1 MTATNV
7 ARIAFWRPAPRAL
20 AIGTGI
26 FLVLAP
32 VLAVAR
38 QASLLGIGAL
48 VGAIADL
55 LETWLLP
62 LLPVDPVYGGAGLR
76 LLGGIEPAG
85 LAVAGLPGAV
95 LHQILPAIFLSPT
108 VVAEGA
114 AVSALVTPGVTVL
127 ARVLAALLAT
137 AVLIAV
143 ASACIRRTARPSLV
157 VVGRLA
163 QIWLLLDLAHE
174 TDLSVRDLE
183 ATGLPFALAALAPVD
198 AHGQRTLITTYLDAV
213 PGGLIGIANAVL
225 AVIACLLVAVALLGV
240 SNLVIRTRRKL
251 DEIRRS
257 RHAPLSSTLPH
268 PSIVGGDRA
277 FAPLSIARGRMSAQ
291 VPSDVVPQNDI
302 RAPQELASRR
312 IVAPRSG
319 WGWGLPRRV
328 AWTWSPLSASS
339 LPNRAALLLVAV
351 VLSISPFRYLAEG
364 ETAILLG
371 TSPLYDDDVM
381 AAPAPV
387 AIEPEPPTS
396 LPAAAESTSV
406 PLPSAAPPDPVPT
419 AQPTPASGRSVV
431 AVEGKGYQYTLRV
444 NGRPTV
450 VRGMGYNPWYAE
462 LPTDQRQMRYRR
474 DFSAMREA
482 GVNTLEGWFQW
493 QFDEVTLD
501 EADRQ
506 NLKVILPFE
515 LNQDYDYAD
524 PAVKAMFREQVTAW
538 VLRYRDHS
546 ALLMWGPGNEVMHRL
561 IFPTAVQG
569 QRDPAR
575 EKRADDFAAFY
586 VELIDMIHELDPH
599 HPVVYRDAED
609 LYFGRMR
616 AALLKDGKPR
626 PWFIYGTN
634 VYTQRLAEVIE
645 RWPMQGL
652 DAPLLVSEFSP
663 GGAGAAERPNMLG
676 WYWSIIR
683 AHPKRVLGGVV
694 YTWATRGPEDLDR
707 VFGLTDESGAPVD
720 GSIAALTRLF
730 HEDALAARA
739 PK

>member
-1 MTATNV
+1 M
-7 ARIAFWRPAPRAL
+7 
-20 AIGTGI
+20 
-26 FLVLAP
+26 
-32 VLAVAR
+32 LAVAR
-38 QASLLGIGAL
+38 QAALLGIGAL
-48 VGAIADL
+48 VGACADL

-85 LAVAGLPGAV
+85 LAVAGLPGEW
-95 LHQILPAIFLSPT
+95 LHQVLPAVFLSPD
-108 VVAEGA
+108 VVADGA
-114 AVSALVTPGVTVL
+114 AVSALVAPGITVL
-127 ARVLAALLAT
+127 ARVLVALLAT
-137 AVLIAV
+137 AILIAI
-143 ASACIRRTARPSLV
+143 ASGGIRRTARPSLIV
-157 VVGRLA
+157 AGRLA

-213 PGGLIGIANAVL
+213 PGGLIGVANAAL
-225 AVIACLLVAVALLGV
+225 AVIACLLVAAALLGV
-240 SNLVIRTRRKL
+240 VRLIAGALAVRRL
-251 DEIRRS
+251 PRLQGVS
-257 RHAPLSSTLPH
+257 RW
-268 PSIVGGDRA
+268 A
-277 FAPLSIARGRMSAQ
+277 FA
-291 VPSDVVPQNDI
+291 
-302 RAPQELASRR
+302 ASRR
-312 IVAPRSG
+312 IASFRPRPG
-319 WGWGLPRRV
+319 GMLAWRPRRV
-328 AWTWSPLSASS
+328 TWTWSPLSAAG

-371 TSPLYDDDVM
+371 TGPFDDDDVM
-381 AAPAPV
+381 AAPAPPDAAEPSLDMPAPV
-387 AIEPEPPTS
+387 AAEPEPPAS
-396 LPAAAESTSV
+396 LPADGEAASTS
-406 PLPSAAPPDPVPT
+406 APPAAASAPDAAPT
-419 AQPTPASGRSVV
+419 AQPTPPPGGSVV
-431 AVEGKGYQYTLRV
+431 AVEGGGYQYTLRV

-462 LPTDQRQMRYRR
+462 LPADQRQIRYRR
-474 DFSAMREA
+474 DFSAMREV
-482 GVNTLEGWFQW
+482 GINTLEGWFQW

-501 EADRQ
+501 EANRQ
-506 NLKVILPFE
+506 NLKAILPFE

-524 PAVKAMFREQVTAW
+524 PAVKAKFREQVTAW
-538 VLRYRDHS
+538 VLRNRAHP

-569 QRDPAR
+569 KRDPAR

-609 LYFGRMR
+609 LYFGRLR

-634 VYTQRLAEVIE
+634 VYTKRLAEVIE
-645 RWPMQGL
+645 RWPTQGL

-663 GGAGAAERPNMLG
+663 GGVGAAERPNMLG
-676 WYWSIIR
+676 WYWSTIR

-720 GSIAALTRLF
+720 GSLAALSRLF
-730 HEDALAARA
+730 HEDAVAARA